1 MVQGFYEAMMSSNFD
16 HLEFVI
22 FILGCDMEG
31 SESRTPYG
39 VAPEP

>member
-1 MVQGFYEAMMSSNFD
+1 MSSNFD

-22 FILGCDMEG
+22 FMLGCDMEDD
-31 SESRTPYG
+31 ESRTTYG